1 MTARCPQC
9 QTLYRI
15 SREKIA
21 PTGSRLR
28 CTRCKTVFR
37 VEPPA
42 EPESAKPDIESLERV
57 APKAPAPP
65 TPTPAQRVRALVAD
79 SDPARAKEVADYLG
93 SWQIEP
99 DVVLGGSEA
108 LLGIFR
114 STPAL
119 AILGG
124 HLPGVAAPAIVE
136 VVRRSGGLADVRLVR
151 IAPAD
156 EPAGSPEFE
165 ADQMLEP
172 ADLPEGL
179 GPILESLG
187 IGSRP
192 APEPEPHP
200 AAPPPAAPAPERP
213 APAPPV
219 APSSLDPEPLTQPHF
234 EFESTPPPAPPAP
247 AQPEP
252 RAAPV
257 PSSPQAPASP
267 EETDPEIAAAE
278 RLARIAV
285 SDIIL
290 YNEEKFRIAAAAGT
304 LPDALSGEL
313 EEARSLFRNRVS
325 DELRGKRDFLVE
337 ELMARAARL

>member
-37 VEPPA
+37 VEPPP
-42 EPESAKPDIESLERV
+42 EPESPKPDIESLERV

-79 SDPARAKEVADYLG
+79 SDPALAKGVADYLS

-124 HLPGVAAPAIVE
+124 HLPGVAAPEIVE

-156 EPAGSPEFE
+156 EPVGSPEFE

-187 IGSRP
+187 IGI
-192 APEPEPHP
+192 
-200 AAPPPAAPAPERP
+200 RP
-213 APAPPV
+213 APAPRPTAPPPVAPALERPATTPPV
-219 APSSLDPEPLTQPHF
+219 APSPLDPEPLTQPHF
-234 EFESTPPPAPPAP
+234 ELESTPPPAPPAL
-247 AQPEP
+247 ARPEP
-252 RAAPV
+252 RVAPV
-257 PSSPQAPASP
+257 PSSPQAPGSP

-290 YNEEKFRIAAAAGT
+290 YNEEKFRIAATAGT

>member
-1 MTARCPQC
+1 LPVTARCPQC

-37 VEPPA
+37 VEPPP
-42 EPESAKPDIESLERV
+42 EPEIAKRDIESLERV
-57 APKAPAPP
+57 APEAPAPP
-65 TPTPAQRVRALVAD
+65 APTPAQRVRALVAD
-79 SDPARAKEVADYLG
+79 SDPARAKAVADYLS

-99 DVVLGGSEA
+99 EVVLGGSEA

-114 STPAL
+114 SPPAL

-136 VVRRSGGLADVRLVR
+136 VARRSAGLAYVSLVR

-156 EPAGSPEFE
+156 EPALSPEFE

-179 GPILESLG
+179 GPILDSLG
-187 IGSRP
+187 IGIRP
-192 APEPEPHP
+192 AP
-200 AAPPPAAPAPERP
+200 APRPTSPSPAAPAPERP
-213 APAPPV
+213 AAAPPV
-219 APSSLDPEPLTQPHF
+219 VPIPPDPEPLTQPHF
-234 EFESTPPPAPPAP
+234 ELESTPPPAAP
-247 AQPEP
+247 ALTQPEP
-252 RAAPV
+252 RVAPV
-257 PSSPQAPASP
+257 PSGPQAPGAP

-313 EEARSLFRNRVS
+313 DEARSLFRNRVS
-325 DELRGKRDFLVE
+325 DELRGQRDFLVE